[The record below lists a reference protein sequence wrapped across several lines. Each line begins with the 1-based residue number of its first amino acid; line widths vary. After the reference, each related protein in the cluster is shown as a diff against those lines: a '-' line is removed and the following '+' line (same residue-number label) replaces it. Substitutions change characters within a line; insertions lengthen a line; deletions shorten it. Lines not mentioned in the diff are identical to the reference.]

1 MAGATNTIIQILR
14 SDTTAYPTSLNPGE
28 QAYSYTSN
36 RLFVGNTTNGVLTIG
51 GKYYVDL
58 VDGATAVN
66 TGNTIVRRDNAGN
79 VAFKMVSVTD
89 NASQS
94 TDVVNKSYL
103 DSRIGSLSSNTIY
116 DGTSGQNG
124 YSNVFVSSAAAGGS
138 VGIVANNTTVATFT
152 KTTAA
157 FVQDVAVTGNL
168 LVRGTTS
175 YTNVQSLLVSNNDI
189 VLNANASGYPL
200 INAYITVNRGAADN
214 AAIIW
219 NEATDKWQLD
229 KASGTNYDIVDTQGG
244 QSIGGTTTLNAV
256 SVTNGLNAGTL
267 SVSGHSNVSSLTANS
282 TIRTDQLIVSAN
294 IELANVAN
302 VAYYAAIL
310 QATGSPGLSKHYI
323 MLSDNGNVGNTRIQ
337 ANTLFAFDTANTT
350 MSVGYSSYTPLPNT
364 MYQGTGSTR
373 SYVQNNLQNLNNE
386 GSADWVATA
395 DNGSDSTGFIDMG
408 IGGGNYNYQTS
419 AGEVGPFRPNDGYI
433 QVVGDTGQGKGNLLI
448 MTGTSNTSVAEVGSI
463 IFSVG
468 NQAYSNIAGYIS
480 RQDNN
485 PTGPL
490 TWAINKIPGISTAN
504 SSYKLDVNGSANV
517 ASLHINNTKVLG
529 ESFALPVAYGGTG
542 LQSVTTNAVLFGNGT
557 GNLGF
562 SNAPSQGHVLQ
573 YRSDGVKFGGLDGG
587 TF

>member
-28 QAYSYTSN
+28 QAYSYSSN

-58 VDGATAVN
+58 VDGATAIN

-103 DSRIGSLSSNTIY
+103 DSRIGTLASNTIY

-124 YSNVFVSSAAAGGS
+124 YSNVHVNSAVGGGQ
-138 VGIVANNTTVATFT
+138 VIIVANNTTVATFT

-229 KASGTNYDIVDTQGG
+229 KASGTNFDIVDTGGG
-244 QSIGGTTTLNAV
+244 QSIGGTTTLNAA
-256 SVTNGLNAGTL
+256 SVTNGLRSGTFETSGAGYF
-267 SVSGHSNVSSLTANS
+267 SSLTANG
-282 TIRTDQLIVSAN
+282 TITTNQLSVASN
-294 IELANVAN
+294 VQLANVAN
-302 VAYYAAIL
+302 VAYYGNIVDAFLPVA
-310 QATGSPGLSKHYI
+310 GKHYI
-323 MLSDNGNVGNTRIQ
+323 MLSDGNSGNNRFQ
-337 ANTLFAFDTANTT
+337 ANTLIAFDTSNTT
-350 MSVGYSSYTPLPNT
+350 LAVGYSSYTPLPNT
-364 MYQGTGSTR
+364 LYQATGSSR
-373 SYVQNNLQNLNNE
+373 AYVQNNIQNLNNE
-386 GSADWVATA
+386 GSAEWVATA
-395 DNGSDSTGFIDMG
+395 DNGDDATGYLNMG
-408 IGGGNYNYQTS
+408 ISGGNYNYQTD
-419 AGEVGPFRPNDGYI
+419 AGEIGPFKPNDGYI

-448 MTGTSNTSVAEVGSI
+448 LTGTSNTSVAEVGSI

-480 RQDNN
+480 RQGNS

-490 TWAINKIPGISTAN
+490 TWAINKIPGISSAN

-529 ESFALPVAYGGTG
+529 ESFGLPVAYGGTG

-557 GNLGF
+557 GNLGYT
-562 SNAPSQGHVLQ
+562 NAPSQGHVLQ

>member
-14 SDTTAYPTSLNPGE
+14 SDTTAYPTSLNPGK

-66 TGNTIVRRDNAGN
+66 TGNTIVRRDTAGN

-103 DSRIGSLSSNTIY
+103 DSRINALSSNTIY

-124 YSNVFVSSAAAGGS
+124 YSNVHVNSAVGGGQ
-138 VGIVANNTTVATFT
+138 VIIVANNTTVATFT

-168 LVRGTTS
+168 LVKGTTS

-244 QSIGGTTTLNAV
+244 QSIGGTTTLNAA

-294 IELANVAN
+294 VQLANVAN
-302 VAYYAAIL
+302 VSYYGNVVDAAL
-310 QATGSPGLSKHYI
+310 PVAGKHYI
-323 MLSDNGNVGNTRIQ
+323 MLSDGSSGNNRFQ
-337 ANTLFAFDTANTT
+337 ANSLIAFDTANTT

-364 MYQGTGSTR
+364 LYQATGSSR
-373 SYVQNNLQNLNNE
+373 AYIQNNIQNLNNE

-395 DNGSDSTGFIDMG
+395 DNGTDTTGYLNMG

-419 AGEVGPFRPNDGYI
+419 AGEVGPFKPNDGYI

-448 MTGTSNTSVAEVGSI
+448 LTGTSNTSVTEVGSI

>member
-66 TGNTIVRRDNAGN
+66 TGNTIVRRDTAGN

-103 DSRIGSLSSNTIY
+103 DSRINALSSNTIY

-124 YSNVFVSSAAAGGS
+124 YSNVHVNSAVGGGQ
-138 VGIVANNTTVATFT
+138 VIIVANNTTVATFT

-168 LVRGTTS
+168 LVKGTTS

-244 QSIGGTTTLNAV
+244 QSIGGTTTLNAA

-294 IELANVAN
+294 VQLANVAN
-302 VAYYAAIL
+302 VSYYGNVVDAAL
-310 QATGSPGLSKHYI
+310 PVAGKHYI
-323 MLSDNGNVGNTRIQ
+323 MLSDGSSGNNRFQ
-337 ANTLFAFDTANTT
+337 ANTLIAFDTANTT

-364 MYQGTGSTR
+364 LYQATGSSR
-373 SYVQNNLQNLNNE
+373 AYIQNNIQNLNNE

-395 DNGSDSTGFIDMG
+395 DNGTDTTGYLNMG
-408 IGGGNYNYQTS
+408 IGGGNYNYQTD

-448 MTGTSNTSVAEVGSI
+448 LTGTSNTSVAEVGSI